1 MDLLLVDPDEVVVVG
16 DDFGVGIF
24 SAGEVADRAEAEDGW
39 GDDGKGRCG
48 VGKRPFGLLL
58 FLACNNRSVAG

>member
-1 MDLLLVDPDEVVVVG
+1 MLVDPDEVVVVG

-39 GDDGKGRCG
+39 GDD
-48 VGKRPFGLLL
+48 
-58 FLACNNRSVAG
+58 AEAE